1 MDRNAFPFSLIDQ
14 SKEVG
19 LFVGSFA
26 TNSTSS
32 PAATSNKGK
41 GWTVARTSQGLF
53 TVTFRNKFLRVNAF
67 IPFLRLATPAARFVQ
82 TGLIVTASKTVQIR
96 LLDNLGAVQDAAANA
111 NNRISFL
118 AALKGPDNCP
128 LQGVFHLGH
137 KRLLVMGSFGP
148 NSTSS
153 PLAASHYGNGFTA
166 VRTGTGAH
174 RLDFSSTFNTL
185 ECFIPSLQLDSA
197 TDRYAVGGAV
207 SASGGTAV
215 VTTYDISAGATD
227 VTADANRR
235 IHFLAIGRLTGT
247 EA

>member
-32 PAATSNKGK
+32 PVATSNKGK

-82 TGLIVTASKTVQIR
+82 TGTIVTSAKTVQIR

-185 ECFIPSLQLDSA
+185 ECFIPTLQYDSA
-197 TDRYAVGGAV
+197 IDRYAVGGAL
-207 SASGGTAV
+207 SASAGTAV

>member
-82 TGLIVTASKTVQIR
+82 TGTIVTSAKTVQIR